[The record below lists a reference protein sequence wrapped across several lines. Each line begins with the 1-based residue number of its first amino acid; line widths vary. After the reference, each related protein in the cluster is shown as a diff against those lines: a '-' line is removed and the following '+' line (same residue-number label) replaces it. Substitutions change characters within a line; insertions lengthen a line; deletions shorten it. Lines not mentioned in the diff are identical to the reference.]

1 MHGEKRQSISGSS
14 WPTRLAKMGSPS
26 LGIDLALIYEED
38 SNQGR
43 YLTST
48 SGLKSHTNMCVPIYK
63 HMPTYMA
70 KHIHTDMQTTQ
81 TYLHKESMQLNCILL
96 GSERLKALE
105 TLKNVVSY
113 REPSLITCLTVSK
126 ELVCCSYE
134 IKKIT
139 CWADSR
145 SKKDNLLLNS
155 SMVECC
161 LACVRP
167 PGSGLSTTQTTKY
180 PNQEKYVLE
189 G

>member
-14 WPTRLAKMGSPS
+14 WSTRLAKMGSPS

-113 REPSLITCLTVSK
+113 REPSLIPCLTVSK
-126 ELVCCSYE
+126 EPVCCSYE

-139 CWADSR
+139 WADSR

-180 PNQEKYVLE
+180 PNQEKYVLK